1 MARCSII
8 IRCYNEEE
16 HIGRLLNGIAQQTLK
31 SPEIIVVD
39 SGSDDNTLSIVARY
53 PARVVSVSPDQFS
66 FGRALNLGC
75 RIANGEF
82 LVFASAH
89 VYPVRT
95 DWLEKLLRPFADPD
109 VACSYGKQRGNETT
123 TFSERRIFEQWFP
136 EQANWQQD
144 HPFCNNANAAVRRSL
159 WERLPYDETL
169 TGLEDI
175 DWGKRVM
182 RIGQRIA
189 YVPDAEIVHVHN
201 ETAERVFNRYRR
213 EALALTQI
221 SPHEKFTAW
230 DLVSLLS
237 TNILGDLRQAR
248 RERAL
253 QQHWRQI
260 LLFRAMQFFGTYRGF
275 AQHGRLTS
283 QLKRRLYYPSA
294 SPQSRHQPERCAE
307 GSTIDYALLTQDP
320 PVDER
325 QR

>member
-1 MARCSII
+1 MAKCSII

-31 SPEIIVVD
+31 GPEIIVVD
-39 SGSDDNTLSIVARY
+39 SGSDDNTLAIVARH
-53 PARVVSVSPDQFS
+53 PVRVVSVSPEQFS

-75 RIANGEF
+75 RLASGDF

-89 VYPVRT
+89 VYPLRT
-95 DWLEKLLRPFADPD
+95 DWLETLLQPFTDSD
-109 VACSYGKQRGNETT
+109 VACTYGKQRGNETT

-136 EQANWQQD
+136 EDANPQQD

-159 WERLPYDETL
+159 WEQLPYDETL

-182 RIGQRIA
+182 RIGHRIA
-189 YVPDAEIVHVHN
+189 YASDAEIVHVHN

-213 EALALTQI
+213 EALALKQI
-221 SPHEKFTAW
+221 SPHEKFTLW
-230 DLVSLLS
+230 DLLSLWS
-237 TNILGDLRQAR
+237 TNIIGDLRQAR
-248 RERAL
+248 RERVL
-253 QQHWRQI
+253 RQHWQQI
-260 LLFRAMQFFGTYRGF
+260 LVFRAMQFLGTYRGF

-283 QLKRRLYYPSA
+283 HLKRRLYYPSVA
-294 SPQSRHQPERCAE
+294 PKPQRPAEQCTE
-307 GSTIDYALLTQDP
+307 GSTIDYAMLTQDP

-325 QR
+325 Q